1 MKLQLVDE
9 SLIVPIKLK
18 NTDEYLHL
26 DKHTVITGNPYER
39 FDEESLKQAIAKGLV
54 RIVYDNPREK
64 FLNK

>member
-1 MKLQLVDE
+1 MKLQLTND

-18 NTDEYLHL
+18 NSEEFLHF
-26 DKHTVITGNPYER
+26 DKHTEITGDPYER
-39 FDEESLKQAIAKGLV
+39 LDEESLKIALNKGLV